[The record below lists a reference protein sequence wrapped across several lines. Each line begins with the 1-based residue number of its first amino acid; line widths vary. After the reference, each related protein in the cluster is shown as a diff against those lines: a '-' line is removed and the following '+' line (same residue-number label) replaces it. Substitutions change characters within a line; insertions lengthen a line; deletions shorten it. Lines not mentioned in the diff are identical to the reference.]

1 LVVKLDAKEPTMRVP
16 AYVLAAALVLPAFNA
31 GADEVQSAGHQNN
44 AGSPASGVV
53 AGPGVEAQGGA
64 TDAVGGESSKRAGD
78 QLDPASQR
86 GGVTESAAGHQPA
99 VKPLPGDHGREEIWD
114 SPIDTSITVHQGR
127 TPNKGPKGI
136 GVAVRAIAQGLLNK
150 SKSAIAP
157 GVVIR
162 HDAHN
167 DHEKPMQAPSR
178 LYFRAGISFPARN
191 AIGASIEPR
200 TATDYNAPLR
210 VSHSAQQSLF
220 LQGTGKTALG
230 AQGAPIPAMAA
241 RPVATDHNPAAQ
253 QVIGSAVAA
262 HGLVAMSAGGPALS
276 GTAMIRPGSGAGAI
290 GGPPKAVTGVISGA
304 NIRMRHP

>member
-1 LVVKLDAKEPTMRVP
+1 MKVP
-16 AYVLAAALVLPAFNA
+16 AYVLAAALVLPALNA
-31 GADEVQSAGHQNN
+31 GADEVHTAGQQHN

-53 AGPGVEAQGGA
+53 ASPGVETQGGS
-64 TDAVGGESSKRAGD
+64 TDATGGESSKRAGD
-78 QLDPASQR
+78 RPDPASQR
-86 GGVTESAAGHQPA
+86 GGGTESAAGHQPA
-99 VKPLPGDHGREEIWD
+99 VKPLPGDHGREEVWD

-127 TPNKGPKGI
+127 TPHKGAKGI

-162 HDAHN
+162 RDAHN
-167 DHEKPMQAPSR
+167 EHDKPTQAPSR
-178 LYFRAGISFPARN
+178 LYFRAGMSFPARN
-191 AIGASIEPR
+191 AIGASIGPR
-200 TATDYNAPLR
+200 TATDYDAPFR

-220 LQGTGKTALG
+220 LQGTGKTLG
-230 AQGAPIPAMAA
+230 APGAPVPAMAS

-290 GGPPKAVTGVISGA
+290 GGPPKAMTGVISGA

>member
-1 LVVKLDAKEPTMRVP
+1 MRVP

-31 GADEVQSAGHQNN
+31 GADEVHTAGQQHN

-53 AGPGVEAQGGA
+53 ASPGVETQGGR
-64 TDAVGGESSKRAGD
+64 TDATGGESSKRAGD
-78 QLDPASQR
+78 RLD
-86 GGVTESAAGHQPA
+86 GGTESAAGHQPA

-127 TPNKGPKGI
+127 TPNKGAKSI

-150 SKSAIAP
+150 SKSASAP

-167 DHEKPMQAPSR
+167 EHDKPTQAPSR

-200 TATDYNAPLR
+200 TATDYDTPFR

-230 AQGAPIPAMAA
+230 APGAPVPAMAS
-241 RPVATDHNPAAQ
+241 RPVATDDNPAAQ
-253 QVIGSAVAA
+253 RGIGSAVAA
-262 HGLVAMSAGGPALS
+262 HSVVAMSAGGPALS

-290 GGPPKAVTGVISGA
+290 GGPPKAMTGVISGA